1 MCVCVCCVCVQGYFW
16 HTNTWARTLT
26 HVLSDVNGNVRA
38 SSLALSHSRLL
49 WRWPTCPLSPTPP
62 PLVGLRAGRIV
73 LTHTLPPFFFLPAA
87 SLAVT
92 SCASGKHF
100 VCCSDWPCVTY
111 CGLTQG
117 AQSGGMPLIKQKS
130 AAAAAA
136 QLSFFLWLKLCRHKT
151 ITKATTLVT
160 IVVLMMISDLDYLSV
175 ASYQP

>member
-1 MCVCVCCVCVQGYFW
+1 MSAYA
-16 HTNTWARTLT
+16 HARTLRRKRQ
-26 HVLSDVNGNVRA
+26 RA
-38 SSLALSHSRLL
+38 RSLAHSSLL

-73 LTHTLPPFFFLPAA
+73 LTHTLAPFFFLPAA

-100 VCCSDWPCVTY
+100 VCCSDWPCVTH

-130 AAAAAA
+130 AAAAA

-175 ASYQP
+175 ATISRLLRCNCGIISHIAVNVIFGQCSA

>member
-1 MCVCVCCVCVQGYFW
+1 MSAYA
-16 HTNTWARTLT
+16 HARTLRRKRQ
-26 HVLSDVNGNVRA
+26 RA
-38 SSLALSHSRLL
+38 RSLARSLSL
-49 WRWPTCPLSPTPP
+49 T
-62 PLVGLRAGRIV
+62 LVFSDAGLRAHSLPLHLLSLAYV
-73 LTHTLPPFFFLPAA
+73 PVASCSHTLCPPPFFFLPAA

-111 CGLTQG
+111 CGLIQG